1 MISKFL
7 QIVSLRPR
15 ISKVFLITWTILEI
29 KYHFCQV
36 GADGAKS
43 TLVFHCFVFNT
54 LFQIIPRNSVDYYY
68 YRAAQNYGH
77 KSTYDSRFPN
87 IFLRG
92 TFKTDKRKLIKSLAQ
107 TEKSRKMSFKV
118 CTKKGLESYQL
129 IESDFL
135 SKYGTLFTGLH
146 PVA

>member
-1 MISKFL
+1 MKNKSGFFNQFWSFASIFL
-7 QIVSLRPR
+7 TN
-15 ISKVFLITWTILEI
+15 F
-29 KYHFCQV
+29 
-36 GADGAKS
+36 S
-43 TLVFHCFVFNT
+43 TSWS
-54 LFQIIPRNSVDYYY
+54 QIIPRNSVDYYY